1 MTMKIVVDHLGS
13 AYGQHDYEMRAMDG
27 ESVAGV
33 LSFSEFNG
41 TPHVNLVTVEDDHRR
56 KGIAGSM
63 IRNLQSRYDGVPI
76 DFGYTTTEG
85 TLMMAGLQFRNVPN
99 HVYSDAE
106 ADRRA
111 LSASIAE
118 FEAAAERLKT
128 ASASQRDAIMATI
141 QEWNEVSC
149 ALDEA
154 VEIVSREPRF
164 HRLVVIEDEEAELS
178 GLVMNL

>member
-56 KGIAGSM
+56 KGVAGSM

-76 DFGYTTTEG
+76 DFGYTTAEG

-111 LSASIAE
+111 LSARIAE

-141 QEWNEVSC
+141 QEWNEVSY